1 MYYARMAFTFA
12 HAVITRATPEALWR
26 LYADPTTWPR
36 WDPDAEQ
43 ITLDGPFATGS
54 TGTMK
59 FTGQDP
65 LTYVLEDVEPHRAFT
80 DVTSVPGATIRFGHR
95 IEPTDEGTRVTHEL
109 RIEADEPFA
118 NELGAMISADIP
130 DSMLRLAQLAEE
142 AAA

>member
-12 HAVITRATPEALWR
+12 HVVVTRATPEALWG
-26 LYADPTTWPR
+26 LYADPSTWPA
-36 WDPDAEQ
+36 WDPDAELV
-43 ITLDGPFATGS
+43 TLDGPFATGS

-65 LTYVLEDVEPHRAFT
+65 LSYVLEDVDPHRSFT

-109 RIEADEPFA
+109 RIDADEPFA
-118 NELGAMISADIP
+118 DELGTMISADIP